1 MNKIFLVILLTVLAT
16 ISFSELINVKAG
28 DFIGG
33 EDYNVLKNE
42 VMIKK
47 GDLIIETDSATITLV
62 NDEWRNLTS
71 SEMKISSDTYKASST
86 STEFDLQTEKGTLEG
101 NVVANIYL
109 DDSELIITTDVLEID
124 NKNKSYSGKS
134 EEITTI
140 LKDNYVIKAK
150 QFEYSESEK
159 ILYLSGNVSIINE
172 EKKIELLS
180 DNATFNT
187 ETDEMKAE
195 KVDLTLE
202 IEDEE

>member
-1 MNKIFLVILLTVLAT
+1 MRKSFLFILLIVISI

-33 EDYNVLKNE
+33 DDYNVLKNE

-47 GDLIIETDSATITLV
+47 GNLIIETDSATINLV

-71 SEMKISSDTYKASST
+71 SEMKITSDTYEASST
-86 STEFDLQTEKGTLEG
+86 TTEFDLQTEKGTLEG

-109 DDSELIITTDVLEID
+109 DESELIINADVLEID

-134 EEITTI
+134 DDITTI
-140 LKDNYVIKAK
+140 FKDNYVIKAK
-150 QFEYSESEK
+150 EFRYSENEK
-159 ILYLSGNVSIINE
+159 ILYLTGNVSIINE